1 MCIYQLSVLKKF
13 TNKSSKTASM
23 FVIVTLI
30 KLSLLDIARP
40 VLVERLE
47 RGLPLVYVIEQL
59 LELAHVDRA
68 ARVLVKDVCNHGR
81 CRLVTLRQLA
91 EFNEPRAV
99 SVNALENSLPLVYV
113 VEQVAELLHTDC
125 AGLVAVEHF

>member
-1 MCIYQLSVLKKF
+1 MGE
-13 TNKSSKTASM
+13 
-23 FVIVTLI
+23 
-30 KLSLLDIARP
+30 LSLLDIARP
-40 VLVERLE
+40 ILVERLE

-59 LELAHVDRA
+59 LELSHVDRA

-81 CRLVTLRQLA
+81 SLLVTLRQFA
-91 EFNEPRAV
+91 ELNEPRAV

-113 VEQVAELLHTDC
+113 AEQVAELLQTDC